1 MATLKNL
8 LERMN
13 RFVREVANSDM
24 PYGEKKR
31 IGWQLLRDAQALY
44 PSLDFYSQR
53 DLSGYVANLRRTLRR
68 WTEKEILEVKEK
80 LAWAAKS
87 FEALKYLGGT
97 GQTEAQ
103 RLEIERLTGILRELE
118 ASLPELLEEPGVKG
132 AGSTPPELQAAES
145 LRTQMEQRGF
155 TDEASLRDA
164 IAKTQAQINSLESYR
179 STLDPN
185 RDALWGKQAFDEIR
199 ALGEFI
205 QEWNC
210 QLEHLKLR
218 EGEARTS
225 RWQEDKAKEETRRYV
240 ASVETALAEGK
251 EQIQAIKALH
261 DALGEVD
268 RAFSLCKMVISKALV
283 QLRPG
288 VIPTGEVDSIIDRF
302 ERLLAGIRDRLPEP
316 EVRNAARKLERL
328 KAYRAEMSTAVNR
341 LGYQEEVS
349 AYEAR
354 QKSEGVTYF
363 RSNLPS
369 IVREILPARDISGL
383 EKLAS
388 TGVNGAKKAISIA
401 IFIAGKRN
409 PERMSAILGG

>member
-1 MATLKNL
+1 MPSLKNL

-53 DLSGYVANLRRTLRR
+53 DLLGYIANLRRTLRR

-87 FEALKYLGGT
+87 FQALKYLGGT
-97 GQTEAQ
+97 K
-103 RLEIERLTGILRELE
+103 EIERLTKRLRELE
-118 ASLPELLEEPGVKG
+118 GLLPELLEESGVKG
-132 AGSTPPELQAAES
+132 AGSMPPELQAAES
-145 LRTQMEQRGF
+145 FRTQMEQRSF
-155 TDEASLRDA
+155 ADEASLRDA
-164 IAKTQAQINSLESYR
+164 IAKAQAQIRSLESYR

-185 RDALWGKQAFDEIR
+185 RDVLWGKQAFDEIR
-199 ALGEFI
+199 ALGGLI
-205 QEWNC
+205 REWEN
-210 QLEHLKLR
+210 QISHLKSH
-218 EGEARTS
+218 EAQARTWT
-225 RWQEDKAKEETRRYV
+225 WQQDKAKEVTRRYV
-240 ASVETALAEGK
+240 ASVGTALAEGK
-251 EQIQAIKALH
+251 EQTQAIKALH

-283 QLRPG
+283 QLRPEA
-288 VIPTGEVDSIIDRF
+288 IPTGEVDSIIDRF

-316 EVRNAARKLERL
+316 EVRDATRKLERL

-369 IVREILPARDISGL
+369 EVREILPPRDISGL

-409 PERMSAILGG
+409 PERMSAVFGG

>member
-1 MATLKNL
+1 MPSLENL
-8 LERMN
+8 LERLN
-13 RFVREVANSDM
+13 RFVREVVNSDI

-53 DLSGYVANLRRTLRR
+53 DLLGYIANLRRTLRR

-87 FEALKYLGGT
+87 FQALKYLGGT
-97 GQTEAQ
+97 K
-103 RLEIERLTGILRELE
+103 EIERLTKRLRELE
-118 ASLPELLEEPGVKG
+118 GLLPELLEELKVKG
-132 AGSTPPELQAAES
+132 VGSTPPELQAAGTF
-145 LRTQMEQRGF
+145 RTRMEQRSF

-164 IAKTQAQINSLESYR
+164 IAKTQAEIRKLESLR
-179 STLDPN
+179 SGLGPN
-185 RDALWGKQAFDEIR
+185 RDVLWGKQAFDEIR
-199 ALGEFI
+199 ALAGLI
-205 QEWNC
+205 REWEN
-210 QLEHLKLR
+210 QISHLKSQ
-218 EGEARTS
+218 EAQARTWT
-225 RWQEDKAKEETRRYV
+225 WQQDKAKEVTRRYV
-240 ASVETALAEGK
+240 ANVETGLVEGK
-251 EQIQAIKALH
+251 EQTEAVKMLR

-268 RAFSLCKMVISKALV
+268 RAFSLCGMVISKALV
-283 QLRPG
+283 QLRPEA
-288 VIPTGEVDSIIDRF
+288 IPTDEVDLIIDRF
-302 ERLLAGIRDRLPEP
+302 ERILAGIRDKLPEA
-316 EVRNAARKLERL
+316 EVRNATRRLKRL
-328 KAYRAEMSTAVNR
+328 KAYRAEMGIAVNR

-349 AYEAR
+349 TYETR

-369 IVREILPARDISGL
+369 EVREILPARDISGL

>member
-1 MATLKNL
+1 MPSLKDL
-8 LERMN
+8 LERLN
-13 RFVREVANSDM
+13 RFVREVVNSDI

-53 DLSGYVANLRRTLRR
+53 DLLGYIANLRRTLRR

-87 FEALKYLGGT
+87 FQALKYLGGT
-97 GQTEAQ
+97 EQTEAQ
-103 RLEIERLTGILRELE
+103 RLEIERLTKRLRELE
-118 ASLPELLEEPGVKG
+118 GLLPELLEEPGVKG
-132 AGSTPPELQAAES
+132 VGSVPPELQAAES
-145 LRTQMEQRGF
+145 FRTQMEQRSF

-164 IAKTQAQINSLESYR
+164 IAKTQAQIRNLESYR

-185 RDALWGKQAFDEIR
+185 RDALWGNQAFDEIR
-199 ALGEFI
+199 ALGGLI
-205 QEWNC
+205 QEWEN
-210 QLEHLKLR
+210 QISHLKSQ
-218 EGEARTS
+218 EAQARTW
-225 RWQEDKAKEETRRYV
+225 RWQEDKAKEVTRRYV
-240 ASVETALAEGK
+240 ANVETGLAEGK
-251 EQIQAIKALH
+251 EQTEAIKMLR

-268 RAFSLCKMVISKALV
+268 RAFSLCGMVISKALV
-283 QLRPG
+283 QLRPEA
-288 VIPTGEVDSIIDRF
+288 IPTDEVDSIIDRF
-302 ERLLAGIRDRLPEP
+302 ERILAGIRDKLPEP
-316 EVRNAARKLERL
+316 EVRNATRKLERL

-349 AYEAR
+349 TYEAR
-354 QKSEGVTYF
+354 QRSEGVTYF

-369 IVREILPARDISGL
+369 EVREILPARDISGL
-383 EKLAS
+383 ERLAS
-388 TGVNGAKKAISIA
+388 TGVDGAKKAISIA

>member
-1 MATLKNL
+1 MPSLRNL

-13 RFVREVANSDM
+13 RFVREVVNSDM

-31 IGWQLLRDAQALY
+31 VGWQLLRDAQALY

-53 DLSGYVANLRRTLRR
+53 DLLGYIANLRRTLRR

-87 FEALKYLGGT
+87 FEALKYLGGAE
-97 GQTEAQ
+97 QTEAQ
-103 RLEIERLTGILRELE
+103 RLEIERLTRKLRELE

-132 AGSTPPELQAAES
+132 AGSTPPELEAAKT
-145 LRTQMEQRGF
+145 LRTQMEQRSF

-164 IAKTQAQINSLESYR
+164 IAKTQAQVRSLEAYR
-179 STLDPN
+179 RTLDPN

-199 ALGEFI
+199 ALGELI
-205 QEWNC
+205 QEWEN
-210 QLEHLKLR
+210 QISHLKSQQAQ
-218 EGEARTS
+218 ARTW
-225 RWQEDKAKEETRRYV
+225 RWQQDKAKEETRRYV
-240 ASVETALAEGK
+240 ASVEAGLAEGK
-251 EQIQAIKALH
+251 EQTEAIKALH
-261 DALGEVD
+261 DALKEVEA
-268 RAFSLCKMVISKALV
+268 AFSFCEKLTSKALV
-283 QLRPG
+283 QLRPE
-288 VIPTGEVDSIIDRF
+288 VIPTDEVDSIIDRF
-302 ERLLAGIRDRLPEP
+302 ERILAGISDKLPEP
-316 EVRNAARKLERL
+316 EVRNATRKLDRL
-328 KAYRAEMSTAVNR
+328 KAYRAEMSTAVGR

-349 AYEAR
+349 AYEATR
-354 QKSEGVTYF
+354 KSEGVTYF
-363 RSNLPS
+363 RSNLPGE
-369 IVREILPARDISGL
+369 VREILPARDISGL